1 MFRGQEWKD
10 VAGEPDGKSLSAL
23 GWELGK
29 LRAVSKH
36 KV

>member
-1 MFRGQEWKD
+1 MFRGQKCKELAEESD
-10 VAGEPDGKSLSAL
+10 QKSLSGL
-23 GWELGK
+23 GWKLGK